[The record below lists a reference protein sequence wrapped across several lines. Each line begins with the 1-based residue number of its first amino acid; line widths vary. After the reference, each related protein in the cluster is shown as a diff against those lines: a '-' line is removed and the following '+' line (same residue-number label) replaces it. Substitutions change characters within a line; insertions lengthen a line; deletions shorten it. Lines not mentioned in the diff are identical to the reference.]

1 MLALLVL
8 YIIVNMTDPI
18 RRFGVWWSGCS
29 GGGGGGGGGGH
40 ALTLVGSVQPGN
52 VNAVD
57 LVHSRDSSLRRVIPV
72 V

>member
-8 YIIVNMTDPI
+8 CTIVNMTGPI
-18 RRFGVWWSGCS
+18 RRYSVWLSGCS
-29 GGGGGGGGGGH
+29 GGGGH

-52 VNAVD
+52 VDAVD
-57 LVHSRDSSLRRVIPV
+57 LVHSRDSCVGRVFPV